1 MLVVMVSKIYNH
13 IVIIIKVVIFHLRD
27 SCKDKKDLQLE
38 QLVRQHITRIKEIIQ
53 MDQILEDILII
64 MLEVVQPVNQT

>member
-13 IVIIIKVVIFHLRD
+13 IVIIIKVVIFHHRD
-27 SCKDKKDLQLE
+27 SCKDKKVLQLE